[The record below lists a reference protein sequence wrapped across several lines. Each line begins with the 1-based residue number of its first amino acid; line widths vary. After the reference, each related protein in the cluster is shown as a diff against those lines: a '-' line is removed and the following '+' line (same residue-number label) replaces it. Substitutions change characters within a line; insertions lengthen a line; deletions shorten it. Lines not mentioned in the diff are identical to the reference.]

1 LHAITP
7 DGWRSS
13 ALRVHESV
21 TGALAPDGRKVTDV
35 AVGVLWRADGAVL
48 LADRPAGKPYAGYW
62 EFPGGKIESGESVE
76 HALAREL
83 NEELGIDIGP
93 ALPWVTFEFDYPHAY
108 VRLHFCRVFDW
119 RGEPQGREG
128 QQLRFFRLDQPLPQP
143 LLPAAQPAL
152 RWLSLPVRAAL
163 VDPDCDP
170 ATLLPAL
177 DAALAAGLRLLI
189 VHDAGLALPASTRAA
204 AIAQLALR
212 AAACGALLIGSS
224 VTPAPRHTHLAEAA
238 LAHWKRGAD
247 VGWTGV
253 DATTRATLSE
263 AAARGCDFA
272 LVSPV
277 LAAVGDA
284 GVPLGWHGVRAL
296 IRQTPLPV
304 LVGGGL
310 TSDDL
315 ATAQAAGAHGIA
327 LPLAHWTHMHDQGA
341 S

>member
-1 LHAITP
+1 
-7 DGWRSS
+7 
-13 ALRVHESV
+13 
-21 TGALAPDGRKVTDV
+21 
-35 AVGVLWRADGAVL
+35 VGVLWRADGAVL

-62 EFPGGKIESGESVE
+62 EFPGGKIEPGESVE

-108 VRLHFCRVFDW
+108 VRLHFCRVFNW

-143 LLPAAQPAL
+143 RLPAAQPAL

-163 VDPDCDP
+163 VDLDSDP
-170 ATLLPAL
+170 AMLLSQL

-189 VHDAGLALPASTRAA
+189 VRDAGSALPASTRAA
-204 AIAQLALR
+204 AIAQIALR
-212 AAACGALLIGSS
+212 AAACGALLIVSS
-224 VTPAPRHTHLAEAA
+224 VASAGRHVHLSEAA

-253 DATTRATLSE
+253 DATTRATLLQ

-272 LVSPV
+272 LVSPE
-277 LAAVGDA
+277 LAADPGDGA
-284 GVPLGWHGVRAL
+284 PLGWHGVRAL
-296 IRQTPLPV
+296 LRQAPLPV
-304 LVGGGL
+304 FARGGL
-310 TSDDL
+310 TSGDL
-315 ATAQAAGAHGIA
+315 ATAQAAGAHGIV
-327 LPLAHWTHMHDQGA
+327 LPLAQWAHMHARGA

>member
-1 LHAITP
+1 MSLLP
-7 DGWRSS
+7 S
-13 ALRVHESV
+13 
-21 TGALAPDGRKVTDV
+21 ALAPDGRKVTEV

-62 EFPGGKIESGESVE
+62 EFPGGKIEPGESVE

-152 RWLSLPVRAAL
+152 RWLSLPVRAAC
-163 VDPDCDP
+163 VDPDSDL
-170 ATLLPAL
+170 AVLLPQL

-189 VHDAGLALPASTRAA
+189 VRDAGSALPAPTRAA
-204 AIAQLALR
+204 AIAQIALR
-212 AAACGALLIGSS
+212 AAACGALLIPSS
-224 VTPAPRHTHLAEAA
+224 SSPAGRNMHLSEAA
-238 LAHWKRGAD
+238 LAGWKRGAGD
-247 VGWTGV
+247 GWTAV
-253 DATTRATLSE
+253 DATSRATLAD

-272 LVSPV
+272 LLSPV
-277 LAAVGDA
+277 LAADGDEGA
-284 GVPLGWHGVRAL
+284 PLGWHGVRAL
-296 IRQTPLPV
+296 LRQSPLPV
-304 LVGGGL
+304 FVGGGL
-310 TSDDL
+310 ASADL
-315 ATAQAAGAHGIA
+315 AAAQAAGAHGIV
-327 LPLAHWTHMHDQGA
+327 LPLERCV
-341 S
+341 SS